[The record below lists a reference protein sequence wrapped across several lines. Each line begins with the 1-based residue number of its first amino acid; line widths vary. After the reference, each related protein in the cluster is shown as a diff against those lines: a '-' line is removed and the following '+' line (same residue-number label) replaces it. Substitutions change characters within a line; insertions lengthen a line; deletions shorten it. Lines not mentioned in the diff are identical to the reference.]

1 MKVSGIRNPIS
12 EIIQQYQANGQ
23 TPPESDKQASVN
35 TVQEEKVSLSAK
47 GRDIQQ
53 ARKVINSLSD
63 VRTEKVEELRNKIE
77 QGTYHVNGEDIAEK
91 MVGESLIDILA

>member
-23 TPPESDKQASVN
+23 VNPETDKQNSVN
-35 TVQEEKVSLSAK
+35 NVQEEKVSLSAK
-47 GRDIQQ
+47 GMDIQQ
-53 ARKVINSLSD
+53 ARKAINNLPD
-63 VRTEKVEELRNKIE
+63 VRTEKVEDLRTRIE

-91 MVGESLIDILA
+91 MIGESLIDILA

>member
-23 TPPESDKQASVN
+23 VNPESDKQAGIN

-53 ARKVINSLSD
+53 ARKAINNLPD
-63 VRTEKVEELRNKIE
+63 VRTEKVEDLRNQIE
-77 QGTYHVNGEDIAEK
+77 QGTYHVNSEEIAEK
-91 MVGESLIDILA
+91 MIGESLIDVIA